1 MKFRFGIIA
10 FILRLKNVIQLM
22 VLVCFLGFSTVEA
35 QIENV
40 PVNNQVYEFLD
51 RMGIKRILPLY
62 SNVMIPLSRQEIAK
76 LLVSAKHQR
85 NRLNDSEKEF
95 LDKFEM
101 EFMHEIDPSKED
113 AMVLFRGS
121 PLADI
126 TSDKEKYLYNYS
138 DSSISMFVEFI
149 GALEHRRTTGD
160 TYGSVYS
167 TIEEHGGRI
176 RGTIKNRLGFYVQ
189 ATNGTLY
196 GNRSLA
202 LSDTRLKGNV
212 KLNDLDSPYL
222 DFAEAYL
229 RADLDWFNLQFGRE
243 YNLVGTGYSDRLL
256 LSGNAPVFDFLK
268 LDFNY
273 KSLRFIFLHGSLV
286 DPYSTSNKYLA
297 MHRVQFSLFDIMNIG
312 ASEMIIYQRE
322 APDFAYLNPIN
333 FYKSSEHSLRDRDNA
348 FINFDVELFPYPN
361 YKLFGA
367 WLIDDIDFGKMGT
380 GWWGNEFAW
389 QGGLYIADI
398 ANIQN
403 VDGLLEYTR
412 IEPYVY
418 SNRLSGNSYSNNNI
432 GLGHHLQP
440 NSDEWFFQ
448 LSYRPMKE
456 FRAWISYGVARHGEN
471 ETLDGIIIKNVG
483 GNILQ
488 GHRDFDSESVKFLDG
503 ALVKSNRFQVRAMY
517 EPVTNF
523 FVSGIYEIHNIKQHT
538 LDSTRWD
545 NFYAIRMYLEY

>member
-10 FILRLKNVIQLM
+10 FMLRLKNVIQLM
-22 VLVCFLGFSTVEA
+22 VVVCFLGLNTVEA

-51 RMGIKRILPLY
+51 RMGIKGILPLY
-62 SNVMIPLSRQEIAK
+62 SNAMIPLSRQEIAK

-95 LDKFEM
+95 LDKFEI

-113 AMVLFRGS
+113 VMVLFRGS
-121 PLADI
+121 PLAEI

-138 DSSISMFVEFI
+138 DSSISMFIEFI
-149 GALEHRRTTGD
+149 GALDHRRTTGD
-160 TYGSVYS
+160 TYGSVNS

-348 FINFDVELFPYPN
+348 FINFDVEVFPYPN
-361 YKLFGA
+361 YKLFGT

-398 ANIQN
+398 ASIQN

-418 SNRLSGNSYSNNNI
+418 SNRLSGNSYSTNDI

-440 NSDEWFFQ
+440 NSDEWFLQF
-448 LSYRPMKE
+448 SYRPIKE
-456 FRAWISYGVARHGEN
+456 FRALISYGVARHGEN

-488 GHRDFDSESVKFLDG
+488 GHRDFDSENVKFLDG
-503 ALVKSNRFQVRAMY
+503 ALVKSNRFQLRATY
-517 EPVTNF
+517 EPITNF
-523 FVSGIYEIHNIKQHT
+523 FISGTYEIHKLKQNALYLT
-538 LDSTRWD
+538 SWD
-545 NFYAIRMYLEY
+545 NFYSVRMYIEY